1 MLISRKN
8 SHDCNRVSWQSK
20 EAQNFYP
27 LISGGIPLRKIIVIL
42 EEDQLINAGVQ
53 SFLTAQDCFEVIGL
67 ENTEPLQIIQ
77 EIERIQPDVIIIDQ
91 NNQTIP
97 LGELLSHFENTP
109 NIRTIALNISN
120 NQIQICDKRQVQ
132 IHQLSDFISVLL

>member
-1 MLISRKN
+1 LN
-8 SHDCNRVSWQSK
+8 
-20 EAQNFYP
+20 
-27 LISGGIPLRKIIVIL
+27 SGGVSLRKIIVIL

-53 SFLTAQDCFEVIGL
+53 SFLAAQECFDVIGL
-67 ENTEPLQIIQ
+67 ESNEPVQIIQ

-91 NNQTIP
+91 NNQSIP
-97 LGELLSHFENTP
+97 LNDLLSHFENTP

-120 NQIQICDKRQVQ
+120 NQIQVCDKRQVQ

>member
-1 MLISRKN
+1 M
-8 SHDCNRVSWQSK
+8 
-20 EAQNFYP
+20 
-27 LISGGIPLRKIIVIL
+27 RKIIVIL

-53 SFLTAQDCFEVIGL
+53 SFLAAQDGFDVIRL
-67 ENTEPLQIIQ
+67 ESNEPVQIIQ
-77 EIERIQPDVIIIDQ
+77 EIEMIQPDVIIIDQ

-97 LGELLSHFENTP
+97 LGDLLSHFENTP

-132 IHQLSDFISVLL
+132 IHQLSDFINVLL

>member
-1 MLISRKN
+1 M
-8 SHDCNRVSWQSK
+8 
-20 EAQNFYP
+20 
-27 LISGGIPLRKIIVIL
+27 RKIIVIL
-42 EEDQLINAGVQ
+42 EDDQLINAGVL
-53 SFLTAQDCFEVIGL
+53 SFLEAQESFDVIGL
-67 ENTEPLQIIQ
+67 EGNEPMQTIR

-97 LGELLSHFENTP
+97 LGDLLSHFENTP

-132 IHQLSDFISVLL
+132 IHQLSDFISMLL